1 MNKNRFKELLGS
13 TMGDVRPLVSEQ
25 NEFNFPPP
33 EGKILVKDKD
43 GKERYVD
50 NEQDDVEDL
59 KKELMSQLKFEIQR
73 LESDNDADLC
83 NCLTR
88 LHFAL
93 TNVYENPNLRNKGW
107 NPENCTNFS
116 QLDMLMKN
124 D

>member
-1 MNKNRFKELLGS
+1 MKTRLTERDI
-13 TMGDVRPLVSEQ
+13 TRIVRRV
-25 NEFNFPPP
+25 
-33 EGKILVKDKD
+33 V
-43 GKERYVD
+43 
-50 NEQDDVEDL
+50 NEQDEETKKSWDDVKDL

-83 NCLTR
+83 DCLTR

-107 NPENCTNFS
+107 DPENCTNFS